1 MKQGTGYISRILT
14 LKSLIQRFAFLSL
27 VVIIFAIMLIG
38 KADTILFERLQ
49 TSVVDIFTPVLSV
62 MATPARTISTFASNI
77 RELGAIREKNS
88 ELTQHNQRLL
98 KWQAVANKLE
108 DENRQLRRLLATVEE
123 TGVREI
129 SARVVTDPGGV
140 FAKSVLVTAGSLS
153 GVEKGQAVVTG
164 EGLVGRVTQ
173 SGYRSSRILLLTDIN
188 SRIPVRVGDSGEKAV
203 LSGDNSLRPKLTYLS
218 VESMVKPGDRVVTS
232 GDAASFPPG
241 LPVGRVIMSDNTAL
255 AVQPFV
261 MWDRLQYVEIL
272 DFGMAGILT
281 DLE

>member
-62 MATPARTISTFASNI
+62 MATPARTISTFVSNI

-88 ELTQHNQRLL
+88 KLTQHNQRLL

-140 FAKSVLVTAGSLS
+140 FAKSVLVTAGSMS

-173 SGYRSSRILLLTDIN
+173 SGYRASRILLLTDIN

>member
-62 MATPARTISTFASNI
+62 MATPARTMSTFVANI

-153 GVEKGQAVVTG
+153 GVAKGQAVVTG
-164 EGLVGRVTQ
+164 EGLVGRVTR

-203 LSGDNSLRPKLTYLS
+203 LSGDNSLRPKLTYLR
-218 VESMVKPGDRVVTS
+218 VDSMVKPGDRVVTS